1 MALVNCEVL
10 LVGVW
15 WASAWLGGSE
25 RRAAMHARP
34 MMGDEV
40 RLRGAIWRGRCL
52 RLLRIRHCSPLTPQT
67 TCRARRGVTSTNAR
81 TMSSALGLIGLTP
94 EEEATLVQLRET
106 EGLQGLHM
114 HEHGRSAAEP
124 PRRSETETRDE
135 SAAPP
140 EVNAA
145 LEAPPVGA
153 VDDAA
158 KDLIIAAL
166 EHEHGEL
173 RQALE
178 EAHEELAAVEEAA
191 QEAAQEDAHEAVEEI
206 RSELEAAQ
214 DEAQE
219 AQEGLLAA
227 AAANAALEVSVAA
240 EQERVAAAVAACDL
254 T

>member
-1 MALVNCEVL
+1 
-10 LVGVW
+10 
-15 WASAWLGGSE
+15 
-25 RRAAMHARP
+25 
-34 MMGDEV
+34 
-40 RLRGAIWRGRCL
+40 
-52 RLLRIRHCSPLTPQT
+52 
-67 TCRARRGVTSTNAR
+67 
-81 TMSSALGLIGLTP
+81 MSSALGLIGLTP

-240 EQERVAAAVAACDL
+240 ERDRVAAAVAACDL

>member
-1 MALVNCEVL
+1 
-10 LVGVW
+10 
-15 WASAWLGGSE
+15 
-25 RRAAMHARP
+25 
-34 MMGDEV
+34 
-40 RLRGAIWRGRCL
+40 
-52 RLLRIRHCSPLTPQT
+52 
-67 TCRARRGVTSTNAR
+67 
-81 TMSSALGLIGLTP
+81 MSSALGLIGLTP

-166 EHEHGEL
+166 EHEHGQL

-178 EAHEELAAVEEAA
+178 AA
-191 QEAAQEDAHEAVEEI
+191 QEEAQEDVQEGLAAIEEI
-206 RSELEAAQ
+206 QSELQAAQ

-240 EQERVAAAVAACDL
+240 EQDRVAAAVAACDL